1 MRVTVYH
8 RFTDFDFL
16 NSLMTIYH
24 SENEK
29 EHLMSKVAVMRIITQ
44 LLRIKKENLLAQELS

>member
-1 MRVTVYH
+1 
-8 RFTDFDFL
+8 
-16 NSLMTIYH
+16 MTIYH